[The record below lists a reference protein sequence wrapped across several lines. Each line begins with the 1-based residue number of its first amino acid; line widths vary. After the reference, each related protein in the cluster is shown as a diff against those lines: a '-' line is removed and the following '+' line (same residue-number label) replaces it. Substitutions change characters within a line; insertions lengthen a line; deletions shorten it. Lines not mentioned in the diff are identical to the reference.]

1 MQDHWSRNRQPPK
14 GLLDRLDRAAGNMNA
29 YLLVIAIGLAAL
41 DFTCFWIFQARNALP
56 PGGRTGA
63 TAAMNS
69 APAGQNNSFASVKSA
84 RSGGAT
90 TGF

>member
-1 MQDHWSRNRQPPK
+1 MQDYRPRDGQPPK

-56 PGGRTGA
+56 SAGRTGA
-63 TAAMNS
+63 SAAMTS
-69 APAGQNNSFASVKSA
+69 APAGQNNSFASVKSPA
-84 RSGGAT
+84 RAAP
-90 TGF
+90 